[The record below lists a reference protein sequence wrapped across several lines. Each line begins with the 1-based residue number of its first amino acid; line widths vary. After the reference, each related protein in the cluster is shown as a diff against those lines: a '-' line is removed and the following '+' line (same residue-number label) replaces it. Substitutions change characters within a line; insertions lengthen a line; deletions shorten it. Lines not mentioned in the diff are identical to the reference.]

1 MIDYSQISEIDIS
14 LRDYQ
19 QSAKESIFRLWQDFD
34 NVMYQMPTGTGKTRL
49 FTSLIRDIRVWSLR
63 TSIAGKIL
71 KPIANKNGYLMVTL
85 SKDCKGKRYFVHR
98 LVADAFILNKN
109 NKKEVNH
116 IDENPKNNKV
126 NNLEWVTHLENSNYG
141 TRGKR
146 ISKNLKEW
154 CKKNR
159 VKKVKQVSLNGI
171 FIKEWESAKDV
182 QKELGINSKGISLCA
197 TKRRK
202 TAGGYKW
209 IYVME
214 N

>member
-1 MIDYSQISEIDIS
+1 MENKVI
-14 LRDYQ
+14 
-19 QSAKESIFRLWQDFD
+19 AKEYVDKNYEIWKEIKNYEGFYEVSSLGRVRSL
-34 NVMYQMPTGTGKTRL
+34 TRYIKQKNN
-49 FTSLIRDIRVWSLR
+49 SKKK
-63 TSIAGKIL
+63 IAGKIL

>member
-1 MIDYSQISEIDIS
+1 MENKVI
-14 LRDYQ
+14 
-19 QSAKESIFRLWQDFD
+19 AKEYVDKDYEIWKEIKNYEGFYEVSSLGRVRSL
-34 NVMYQMPTGTGKTRL
+34 TRYIKQKNN
-49 FTSLIRDIRVWSLR
+49 SKKK
-63 TSIAGKIL
+63 IAGKIL

>member
-1 MIDYSQISEIDIS
+1 MENKVI
-14 LRDYQ
+14 
-19 QSAKESIFRLWQDFD
+19 AKEYVDKNYETWKEIKNYEGFYEVSSLGRVRSL
-34 NVMYQMPTGTGKTRL
+34 TRYIKQKNN
-49 FTSLIRDIRVWSLR
+49 SKKK
-63 TSIAGKIL
+63 IAGKIL
-71 KPIANKNGYLMVTL
+71 KPIPNKNGYLMVTL

-214 N
+214 D

>member
-1 MIDYSQISEIDIS
+1 MENKVI
-14 LRDYQ
+14 
-19 QSAKESIFRLWQDFD
+19 AKEYVDKNYETWKEIKNYEGFYEVSSLGRVRSL
-34 NVMYQMPTGTGKTRL
+34 TRYVKQKNN
-49 FTSLIRDIRVWSLR
+49 SKKK
-63 TSIAGKIL
+63 IAGKIL
-71 KPIANKNGYLMVTL
+71 KPIPNKNGYLMVTL

-214 N
+214 D

>member
-1 MIDYSQISEIDIS
+1 MENKVI
-14 LRDYQ
+14 
-19 QSAKESIFRLWQDFD
+19 AKEYVDKNHEIWKEIKNYEGFYEVSSLGRVRSL
-34 NVMYQMPTGTGKTRL
+34 TRYIKQKNN
-49 FTSLIRDIRVWSLR
+49 SKKK
-63 TSIAGKIL
+63 IAGKIL
-71 KPIANKNGYLMVTL
+71 KPIPNKNGYLMVTL

>member
-1 MIDYSQISEIDIS
+1 MENKVI
-14 LRDYQ
+14 
-19 QSAKESIFRLWQDFD
+19 AKEYVDKNHEIWKEIKNYEGFYEVSSLGRARSL
-34 NVMYQMPTGTGKTRL
+34 TRYIKQKNN
-49 FTSLIRDIRVWSLR
+49 SKKK
-63 TSIAGKIL
+63 IAGKIL
-71 KPIANKNGYLMVTL
+71 KPIPNKNGYLMVTL